1 MGLCPSRCRSDLTVL
16 ENPPEPPSSVSDE
29 TMTVSLFDF
38 LSFGGTELVM
48 TIGERLSIISDD
60 GNVLMVRSAT
70 TSREM
75 YIPTN
80 YTAKVTQRWLF
91 TGISRLKAEELLMQ
105 PQNHIGGF
113 LIRDSETNTDC
124 FSLSVRWRVSV
135 VFSNCVKHYLIAQLQ
150 NGRVYITPKR
160 SFSSLKHLVEHY
172 SESADGLCCRLNEPC
187 FIQGLDV
194 PRENRLVVST
204 AHRKPAN
211 NWKDISRS
219 MILKRTRTGSDNS
232 MVSEGLREAMS
243 SYLQLTEG
251 NNHSWYT

>member
-48 TIGERLSIISDD
+48 TIGERLSIISE
-60 GNVLMVRSAT
+60 SAT